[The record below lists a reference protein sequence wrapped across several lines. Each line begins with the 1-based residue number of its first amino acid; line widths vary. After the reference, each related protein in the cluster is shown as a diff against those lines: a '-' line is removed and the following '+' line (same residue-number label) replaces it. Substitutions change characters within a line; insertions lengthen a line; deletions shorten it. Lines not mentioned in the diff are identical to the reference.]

1 MRINRNVT
9 HEIFTTVKI
18 NEIIV
23 EKGDTVQ
30 NLLDLLDELAWS
42 ARIVKVGGIADDNVS
57 LLFEATP

>member
-9 HEIFTTVKI
+9 HEIFTTVKV

-23 EKGDTVQ
+23 EEGDTVQ

-42 ARIVKVGGIADDNVS
+42 ARIVEVDGIFGGNVS
-57 LLFEATP
+57 LLFENIA